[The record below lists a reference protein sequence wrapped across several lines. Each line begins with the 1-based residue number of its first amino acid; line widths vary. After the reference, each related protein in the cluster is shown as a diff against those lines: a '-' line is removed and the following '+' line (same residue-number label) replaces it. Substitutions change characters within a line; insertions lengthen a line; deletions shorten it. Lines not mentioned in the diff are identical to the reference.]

1 MKILKK
7 IITFLLTTF
16 MIFSYPVLNVF
27 AEENYE
33 QFITTTSILEDSHN
47 HNHNESIDEN
57 LADVLK
63 ENYRNTNPEIDTY
76 CTHPVLEYAC
86 FGKVKYKVTG
96 LGSMS
101 YYNYNAIVCSSCSK
115 FIRYS
120 DEYHHCFDD
129 FIFYYYKHCPYGHD
143 PGTPM

>member
-76 CTHPVLEYAC
+76 CTHPVLKNTCY
-86 FGKVKYKVTG
+86 GNVKYKVSG
-96 LGSMS
+96 LGSLS
-101 YYNYNAIVCSSCSK
+101 YYCYTGVECAFCFKYIK
-115 FIRYS
+115 TAA
-120 DEYHHCFDD
+120 DPHHCFDD
-129 FIFYYYKHCPYGHD
+129 VYIGYYVACPYGYNPYD
-143 PGTPM
+143 S